1 MDNVKYWKI
10 RITAILRTRSQA
22 LQTELTGSTAYQLS
36 VLALIVA
43 LELPPE
49 GDGGQPQDLG
59 RLRPVA
65 AAGPEDLLD
74 VLRLQLLE
82 RAERLRHRRRGR
94 RWAVPQIRR
103 QVRESDRLSG
113 LPPNQ
118 HPKI

>member
-1 MDNVKYWKI
+1 M
-10 RITAILRTRSQA
+10 
-22 LQTELTGSTAYQLS
+22 TGSTAYQLS

-49 GDGGQPQDLG
+49 GDRGQPQDLG

-94 RWAVPQIRR
+94 RWAVPPVRR
-103 QVRESDRLSG
+103 PGRESDRLCG
-113 LPPNQ
+113 GPREHGPPAGAFPLPGA
-118 HPKI
+118 